1 MAGIQV
7 DKRRDLLPSAVFVDS
22 IGIVGRIQKEFLN
35 PELGKICFHRKKRME
50 KRKHVMPGGPF
61 QKRKYGKVAAGIGSH
76 IHVEVVTEEI
86 TFPMGVPSPVAVRLG
101 IMAFTAAGRAAF
113 LPAPADPF
121 FSLPGGSADRGT
133 VTGKSQ
139 MLRIDQSL
147 TDGTVQ
153 ELLVIETENQEK
165 GIFRFQ
171 VAAFQQGEK
180 PGSNAGGITG
190 GLIAFLFP
198 YGRFY
203 FRETVFGRKV
213 VAVALPDAGKEIIK
227 GTDTGSVPE
236 RETAEDGIKGSFP
249 EHAAPEG
256 DGSHFEF

>member
-22 IGIVGRIQKEFLN
+22 IGIVGGIQKEFLN
-35 PELGKICFHRKKRME
+35 PELRKICFHRKKGMQ

-86 TFPMGVPSPVAVRLG
+86 AFPMGVPSPVAVRLRV
-101 IMAFTAAGRAAF
+101 MAFAVTGRRAF
-113 LPAPADPF
+113 LPAIADRF
-121 FSLPGGSADRGT
+121 FPLPGGSADRGT

-198 YGRFY
+198 FGRFY